1 MFKDFKTNIKF
12 RCFVLGN
19 WLSFCGQSFASIAIP
34 IIVYNLTKNINVTAW
49 LIALQF
55 IPNIFTNQIVHWI
68 NKKNYSSILI
78 LYIVNI
84 GQIILYLSLLFTPS
98 ILHYC
103 IFTLLSSLCSSLD
116 YVYRNAALKDFEDT
130 IQLTSAN
137 NLLAVTRNIINFL
150 SPIIGAFIYS
160 ILNDKIIIFIAC
172 FFFTMC
178 LYFYNKSKLTKGTK
192 NIQLEDEHKPKHSL
206 STIKSI
212 IQKYPII
219 TLLFVVDAIASISFG
234 SLNTIMPIIVQT
246 QYENNANILS
256 LFKSL
261 LYIGIIIGGIIF
273 EKKLKQRDKIHLYV
287 ASTVLASLGFILLI
301 FMQSYISYALTLGVI
316 GLFNIIQDNSLSLE
330 IQLKTSNNNETSILF
345 SLYQTLISVAFIIT
359 TVPIPHII
367 STLGYPFIYICFG
380 LLSEVALVLF
390 FIKYKKKKKL
400 Q

>member
-1 MFKDFKTNIKF
+1 
-12 RCFVLGN
+12 
-19 WLSFCGQSFASIAIP
+19 
-34 IIVYNLTKNINVTAW
+34 
-49 LIALQF
+49 
-55 IPNIFTNQIVHWI
+55 
-68 NKKNYSSILI
+68 
-78 LYIVNI
+78 
-84 GQIILYLSLLFTPS
+84 
-98 ILHYC
+98 
-103 IFTLLSSLCSSLD
+103 
-116 YVYRNAALKDFEDT
+116 
-130 IQLTSAN
+130 
-137 NLLAVTRNIINFL
+137 
-150 SPIIGAFIYS
+150 
-160 ILNDKIIIFIAC
+160 
-172 FFFTMC
+172 
-178 LYFYNKSKLTKGTK
+178 
-192 NIQLEDEHKPKHSL
+192 
-206 STIKSI
+206 
-212 IQKYPII
+212 
-219 TLLFVVDAIASISFG
+219 
-234 SLNTIMPIIVQT
+234 MPIIVQT

-330 IQLKTSNNNETSILF
+330 IQLKTSNSNETSILF